1 MDGSAAT
8 VLVLKLVGTPAVVGA
23 ATLAGRRYGPTVTGW
38 LGGLPLASGPLTYFL
53 TVEQGARFGAASAT
67 ATLAG
72 LVAVAAFVVGF
83 SRLSHAAGGWPLP
96 VAVGV
101 GAFVVVAGVM
111 LFVQLPAVV
120 AFLAAL
126 CALTLGIWLIGSPKA
141 LVALRPAPAWDIPAR
156 AALATAMVFGLSA
169 VAATLGARLVGLIAP
184 FPVYASVMA
193 SFTHAQDGP
202 AASMR
207 LLRGVLVGCYGFACF
222 YLSVALL
229 VTTSVL
235 YAFLVATVAALAVN
249 ASSIWILRRLR
260 W

>member
-1 MDGSAAT
+1 LDGSAT
-8 VLVLKLVGTPAVVGA
+8 VLVLKLFGTPAVVGA

-72 LVAVAAFVVGF
+72 LVGVAAFVVGF
-83 SRLSHAAGGWPLP
+83 SRMSTAGGWPVP
-96 VAVGV
+96 VATGLS
-101 GAFVVVAGVM
+101 AFLVIAAVM
-111 LFVQLPAVV
+111 LFVPLPAPA
-120 AFLAAL
+120 AFVAAL
-126 CALTLGIWLIGSPKA
+126 VALTLGIWLMGSPQA
-141 LVALRPAPAWDIPAR
+141 RVAPRPAPPWDIPAR
-156 AALATAMVFGLSA
+156 ASLATAMVVGLSA
-169 VAATLGARLVGLIAP
+169 IASTLGARLVGLIAP

-229 VTTSVL
+229 ATTSVL
-235 YAFLVATVAALAVN
+235 WAFLVATVAALAVN
-249 ASSIWILRRLR
+249 ATSIWVLRRLH